1 MNAADL
7 RLIVECAALAPS
19 VHNTQ
24 PWRFTIHNDIVE
36 VRADRSR
43 SLDYLDPTGRQMLIS
58 CGAAVEFARLAARA
72 MGRECVVEMLPD
84 RNDPDLVARL
94 RIGRRQRVTELEL
107 HLAHAMARRYTDR
120 SPYDGRPVPR
130 RVLRESARHGATLGT
145 WLRVV
150 TDPVQRNLV
159 AATLAEAEAAEAADP
174 DYADELSRWTRAT
187 TAPDG
192 VPHSAVPQWPESVVS
207 DVPLRDFTGHAAH
220 PRPSGHDEPPE
231 VERDTLVVLGSD
243 GDDPGAWV
251 ATGRSLAWLLL
262 RATAAGVSSQP
273 LGPATDLPAA
283 RLRLRHDLGL
293 VGYPQFLLRL
303 GYGSDRPRAGRRSV
317 EDVLVPVS

>member
-24 PWRFTIHNDIVE
+24 PWQFTVIGDVIE

-43 SLDYLDPTGRQMLIS
+43 SLDYLDPNGRQLVIS

-72 MGRECVVEMLPD
+72 MGRECVVEPFPD
-84 RNDPDLVARL
+84 RHDPDLVASL
-94 RIGRRQRVTELEL
+94 RVGRRQRVTELEL

-130 RVLRESARHGATLGT
+130 RVLRESARYGDSLGV

-150 TDPVQRNLV
+150 QDPIQRNLV
-159 AATLAEAEAAEAADP
+159 AATLADAEAAEAADP
-174 DYADELSRWTRAT
+174 AYAEELSRWTRSS

-192 VPHSAVPQWPESVVS
+192 VPQSAVRPWPETIVS
-207 DVPLRDFTGHAAH
+207 DVPLRDFTGHAWH
-220 PRPSGHDEPPE
+220 PHPGPSDEPPE
-231 VERDTLVVLGSD
+231 VVRDTLVVLGTD
-243 GDDPGAWV
+243 GDDAAAWL
-251 ATGRSLAWLLL
+251 ATGRTVAWLLL
-262 RATAAGVSSQP
+262 RATAAGLSSQP

-283 RLRLRHDLGL
+283 RLRLRHDLGV
-293 VGYPQFLLRL
+293 VGNPQFLLRL
-303 GYGSDRPRAGRRSV
+303 GYGSDRPRAGRRSL
-317 EDVLVPVS
+317 EDVLVSAN